1 MLTAIATN
9 MLRPHLIGG
18 DMSEA
23 PALAM
28 LALLPPGSM
37 KAAPASTE
45 LLCPECEDW
54 VDAMS
59 IAPAVAPI
67 VSAASPAPAAAP

>member
-23 PALAM
+23 TALAM
-28 LALLPPGSM
+28 LALLPPGST
-37 KAAPASTE
+37 KAAPASAQLT
-45 LLCPECEDW
+45 CPECEDL
-54 VDAMS
+54 VDAIC
-59 IAPAVAPI
+59 IASAVAPI
-67 VSAASPAPAAAP
+67 VSAASPVPAAAP